1 MQINITGH
9 QLDLTD
15 SLKVYIKEKLSK
27 IESHFDHINNIDV
40 VLHVDKIRQQAEA
53 TIHAKGVAIHAN
65 AESENMYNSIDILA
79 QKLDTQVL
87 KHKEKLSNHHRK
99 EVRILNS
106 VERNSA

>member
-15 SLKVYIKEKLSK
+15 SLKVHINDKLSK
-27 IESHFDHINNIDV
+27 IGRHFDHINNIDV

-53 TIHAKGVAIHAN
+53 TIDAKGVAIHAN
-65 AESENMYNSIDILA
+65 AESENMYSSIDMLA

-87 KHKEKLSNHHRK
+87 KHKEKLSNHHKK
-99 EVRILNS
+99 EGRMLSNG
-106 VERNSA
+106 